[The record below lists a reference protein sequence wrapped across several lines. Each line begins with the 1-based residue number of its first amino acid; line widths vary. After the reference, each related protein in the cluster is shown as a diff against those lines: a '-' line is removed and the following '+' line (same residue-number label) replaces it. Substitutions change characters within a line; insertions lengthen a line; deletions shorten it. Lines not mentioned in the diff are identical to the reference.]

1 MELEKSNVCFVRSIL
16 KRITAFEVAGHVD
29 ELSDANDVLQMVLCV
44 CANLARL
51 LDDDAEALWE
61 EAAKEVETDMKEVES
76 EWSL

>member
-16 KRITAFEVAGHVD
+16 KRITASEVAGHVD
-29 ELSDANDVLQMVLCV
+29 DLSDANDVLQRVLCV

-51 LDDDAEALWE
+51 LDDDAGALWE